1 MCMFQWL
8 KITKLD
14 DDYKRHLKA
23 KMKNLISFLTWFFDK
38 YNKNTDKQDAISK
51 RKVMSNKSLENITK
65 KIITG
70 SGLFALDSSVIILKL
85 FSSIMGE

>member
-1 MCMFQWL
+1 
-8 KITKLD
+8 
-14 DDYKRHLKA
+14 
-23 KMKNLISFLTWFFDK
+23 MKNLISFLTWFFDK
-38 YNKNTDKQDAISK
+38 YNKNIDKQDAISK

-85 FSSIMGE
+85 FSSTMGE